1 MKAITREQRRA
12 IEKAGFSIL
21 NFDEKMPECI
31 DGVILKNGSV
41 ILLKGYQQHRYVYPF
56 LCSLG
61 LVEASDWVQDDSAV
75 HISSSQ
81 LNGHAIHSLD
91 HDVNALTRHQI
102 NSLFALRK
110 VLVSSYGG
118 TERVVN
124 ILYQWIS
131 NLEKHGGKYN
141 GLSFLKRFYK
151 NINLP
156 QFARTFEEIDSKHNV
171 CIRTSPA
178 YSMPGLLNS
187 KFEVTAKN
195 YKEKV
200 KQVVDEFSRY
210 SDLIER
216 NEIHYFFQQKLE
228 GINGVCNVRGR
239 DKVFSYSASASQGS
253 VVGGKTGEIRLAR
266 NISAELKRIATEL
279 AEDMDRSVQLEFV
292 VTNSGKLFIVQFR
305 LLKNE
310 PEETVNLRM
319 PPNVLCMG
327 KTFSRGRI
335 DVNIADV
342 LIVDEDGDSNLLLGK
357 KALIV
362 KQDVEFSHLLALSK
376 ALKIPSMYATGEV
389 NFGKRKKVNFVAY
402 NKNSW
407 IV

>member
-239 DKVFSYSASASQGS
+239 DKVFSYSASDRKS
-253 VVGGKTGEIRLAR
+253 VV
-266 NISAELKRIATEL
+266 
-279 AEDMDRSVQLEFV
+279 
-292 VTNSGKLFIVQFR
+292 
-305 LLKNE
+305 
-310 PEETVNLRM
+310 
-319 PPNVLCMG
+319 
-327 KTFSRGRI
+327 
-335 DVNIADV
+335 
-342 LIVDEDGDSNLLLGK
+342 
-357 KALIV
+357 
-362 KQDVEFSHLLALSK
+362 
-376 ALKIPSMYATGEV
+376 
-389 NFGKRKKVNFVAY
+389 
-402 NKNSW
+402 
-407 IV
+407 